1 MEPIRTVNR
10 PLSAAVTLKRASARA
25 FAERA
30 AQRANHLDE
39 PERQLLLAVCQRG
52 QKATEIAAL
61 VGENVRRTRR
71 RIRGL
76 LRRVMSRE
84 FALVVAQREAWG
96 TTMRAV
102 GDACIVRGHSLNRAA
117 ATLGLTYHAVRRH
130 RDAIVA
136 MANAAGPVH
145 VRRVG
150 APAAPPAPM
159 AEESHQARGI
169 AA

>member
-10 PLSAAVTLKRASARA
+10 PLPAAATLRRASARA

-30 AQRANHLDE
+30 TQRANHLDE

-71 RIRGL
+71 RIRNL
-76 LRRVMSRE
+76 LRRVMSPE
-84 FALVVAQREAWG
+84 FALVVAQRDVWG
-96 TTMRAV
+96 ATMRAV

-117 ATLGLTYHAVRRH
+117 ATLGLSYHAVRRQ

-136 MANAAGPVH
+136 MTNAAGRGRGQAPRALCGPVAGG
-145 VRRVG
+145 VR
-150 APAAPPAPM
+150 APHGVAA
-159 AEESHQARGI
+159 
-169 AA
+169 